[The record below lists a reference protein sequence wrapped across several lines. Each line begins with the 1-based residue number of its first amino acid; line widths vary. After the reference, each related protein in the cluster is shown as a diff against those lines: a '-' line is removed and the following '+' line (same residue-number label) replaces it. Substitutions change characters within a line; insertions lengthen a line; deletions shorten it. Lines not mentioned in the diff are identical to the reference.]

1 MFKNINISFTWII
14 CLIIIY
20 ILYNIYIYENFEPEN
35 SVNSEKS
42 ELNEVWGVNAANQ
55 ILKAQL
61 PCIDNNNNN
70 NKCDWK
76 IIGKNLKQVAQSN
89 DKIWGVDTDDNIK
102 YCINTK
108 DTPCSN
114 NEDWQTLPISLKQ
127 ISVSKDSIWGIDN
140 DNIKY
145 CNTTNSSCEGNDW
158 GSIPGNFKN
167 ISIGNNNDVWVIDT
181 ENNIKYC
188 NNNKTS
194 PCYDDISL
202 WNSVP
207 HNNLNEN
214 KDSSGNSVILD
225 QVSVGNDNIWVI
237 KNNGDVFKCDK
248 PCNGN
253 WIRVPGLLNQISVG
267 KDAIWGVDDKNI
279 KYCIN
284 TVNYPCIDNKWIN
297 INNNLPGKLTNV
309 SIK

>member
-20 ILYNIYIYENFEPEN
+20 ILYNIYIFENFETEE
-35 SVNSEKS
+35 SELN

-70 NKCDWK
+70 KCDWK
-76 IIGKNLKQVAQSN
+76 IIGDNLKQVAQSN
-89 DKIWGVDTDDNIK
+89 NKIWSIDTDDNLK
-102 YCINTK
+102 YCVNTK
-108 DTPCSN
+108 DTPCSS
-114 NEDWQTLPISLKQ
+114 NEDWQTLPVSLKQ
-127 ISVSKDSIWGIDN
+127 ISANKDSIWGID
-140 DNIKY
+140 D
-145 CNTTNSSCEGNDW
+145 D
-158 GSIPGNFKN
+158 
-167 ISIGNNNDVWVIDT
+167 
-181 ENNIKYC
+181 NIKYC

-202 WNSVP
+202 WKSVP
-207 HNNLNEN
+207 HNNLNLNLNES
-214 KDSSGNSVILD
+214 KDSSSNSIILD
-225 QVSVGNDNIWVI
+225 QVSVCDNNIWVI

-248 PCNGN
+248 PCNGD
-253 WIRVPGLLNQISVG
+253 WVRVPGLLNQISVG